1 MIQVP
6 LMGTLLQRG
15 CNFMGGS
22 GSSSGK
28 GGGGAVNAAQAAEDW
43 FEYELSNVMAEYIR
57 TGRMPTE
64 DMNGDKLSKE
74 QRDRLKREAEF
85 LQQKAE
91 STNSGFNTLHRGMVM
106 DEAEVRKLSPGD
118 TYTMRTVT
126 ATSQDRKIASIY
138 SNTENRGGEG
148 VPVMME
154 IQSSG
159 GNRGYRV
166 TGGEVILPKGAS
178 YRITRNYMDAQGV
191 VHISLYSSKKSRRK

>member
-1 MIQVP
+1 
-6 LMGTLLQRG
+6 
-15 CNFMGGS
+15 MGGS

-28 GGGGAVNAAQAAEDW
+28 GGGGGAVNAAQAAEDW
-43 FEYELSNVMAEYIR
+43 FEYELADVMAEYIR

-64 DMNGDKLSKE
+64 DMYGNKLPKE
-74 QRDRLKREAEF
+74 QRERLRREAEF
-85 LQQKAE
+85 LQEKAE

-106 DEAEVRKLSPGD
+106 DEAEVRKLTPGD
-118 TYTMRTVT
+118 TYTMHTVT

-138 SNTENRGGEG
+138 SDPENRGGEG
-148 VPVMME
+148 VSVMME

-178 YRITRNYMDAQGV
+178 YRITRNYMDDQGV
-191 VHISLYSSKKSRRK
+191 VHISLYSSKRSRRK